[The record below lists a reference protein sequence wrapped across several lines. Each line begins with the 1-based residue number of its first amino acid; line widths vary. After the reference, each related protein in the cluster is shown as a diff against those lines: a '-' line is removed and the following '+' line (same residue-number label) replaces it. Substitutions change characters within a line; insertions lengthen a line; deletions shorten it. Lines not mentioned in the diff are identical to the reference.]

1 MRIIFRLGTVD
12 LEQYATLSNKA
23 KPTGKLNR
31 GKEPKHMGRP
41 SSYSPEIAAEICSQL
56 AEGKSL
62 IKVCEDARFPSDATI
77 RSWALDDKE
86 GFSSQY
92 TRAREIG
99 YLVKADEITEI
110 ADTETDAAKAKNR
123 IDARKWMLSKM
134 LPKIYGDKLEL
145 EHKGSMNIERIIL
158 TAPSLPPANRPA
170 LLPAFSDGDVIDA
183 ETD

>member
-1 MRIIFRLGTVD
+1 MP
-12 LEQYATLSNKA
+12 A
-23 KPTGKLNR
+23 
-31 GKEPKHMGRP
+31 GRP
-41 SSYSPEIAAEICSQL
+41 SSYTPEIAKEICEQL
-56 AEGKSL
+56 MQGKSL
-62 IKVCEDARFPSDATI
+62 IKVCEDPRFPSDYTV

-134 LPKIYGDKLEL
+134 LPKIYGDKLDVDVKTT
-145 EHKGSMNIERIIL
+145 HIERIIL
-158 TAPSLPPANRPA
+158 TAPPLPPANRPA
-170 LLPAFSDGDVIDA
+170 LLPAFSDADVIDA